1 MRPLLTSRGAR
12 TPEPLRVVLKSMR
25 QAFRQVM
32 AIETAAG
39 EMLLFGANSDEV
51 FIPGG
56 IAARLELPHVL
67 KVLSR
72 SADLVLTEQ
81 RSGVKVLGIEFYATS
96 LFANRMRH
104 DDPESIRFDFDQM
117 DSGGNVENCRGYWSI
132 TDFSSPGLKLS
143 YVRYRVEFEALAQ
156 YPGQESIMRNLGAG
170 DIERTMR
177 ELGLRAVKKTSED

>member
-1 MRPLLTSRGAR
+1 MII
-12 TPEPLRVVLKSMR
+12 RVGSV
-25 QAFRQVM
+25 
-32 AIETAAG
+32 
-39 EMLLFGANSDEV
+39 
-51 FIPGG
+51 
-56 IAARLELPHVL
+56 

-177 ELGLRAVKKTSED
+177 ELGLRAMKKPSED